1 MHEPALNDGG
11 SAPDH
16 APAPGEGQ
24 TAPEA
29 PTPVS
34 GPEPQVATFSLART
48 MAAMCLLGVLGGIAV
63 LKPFPQGVHASDI
76 RYIEPP
82 DALPSGALTPPT
94 QATMTIQDASGRI
107 VRSELA
113 RSEAEAWRSLG
124 ELIGPKFTVRI
135 ELLGDETLYTL
146 LDASGQ
152 ALATRMTRA
161 QLASLY
167 PSLDL
172 DSLTASGESLRLMM
186 ATERT
191 GD

>member
-1 MHEPALNDGG
+1 MTG
-11 SAPDH
+11 
-16 APAPGEGQ
+16 
-24 TAPEA
+24 PE
-29 PTPVS
+29 TTGS
-34 GPEPQVATFSLART
+34 GPAAEVATFSLART
-48 MAAMCLLGVLGGIAV
+48 MAAMCLLGVLGAIAV

-76 RYIEPP
+76 RYIEPQGARP
-82 DALPSGALTPPT
+82 SDAQPTLLPQT
-94 QATMTIQDASGRI
+94 QATMAIQDASGRI

-172 DSLTASGESLRLMM
+172 DSLTASTESLRLMM
-186 ATERT
+186 ATERA